1 MSGAVIG
8 LVSLILLLVIG
19 AVIYFS
25 MQEEKKEPVYVAP
38 VVVPVVA
45 AASADEEEEEDT
57 FDIVNG
63 WIYDNA
69 YNHEIGLANDGI
81 SFTYT
86 NYNEESPTTAS
97 KWSFETDDEFYQISS
112 GTGKYIKI
120 TSQDVQLTS
129 SSSSTSRIN
138 IVAVDDG
145 YKFSDRKGKYWMQM
159 NGANLLSVDAES
171 DASVFSIDA
180 SQYYIKGYETEKETF
195 TSEDLISSMS
205 NQAINCKTGV
215 LSGFT
220 FKDTANK
227 GKYDYTCT
235 EGESASGD
243 LGDKILTEAGVL
255 LKVQHLGKNA
265 PSFDIACENGALA
278 NFRIIPAVDGKAS
291 YEYSC
296 RDIATFGDDVT
307 ITKQM
312 TTGNQGEI
320 HDLKRLHNN
329 INCGEGEA
337 LTSLKYTLGGGGD
350 NETNVILSGICKKL
364 AA

>member
-25 MQEEKKEPVYVAP
+25 MQEEEKEPVYVAP
-38 VVVPVVA
+38 VVAPVVA
-45 AASADEEEEEDT
+45 AAAADEEEDEDT

-63 WIYDNA
+63 WIYDNE
-69 YNHEIGLANDGI
+69 YNHEIGLNADGT
-81 SFTYT
+81 SFIYT
-86 NYNEESPTTAS
+86 EYSEESPTIAA

-195 TSEDLISSMS
+195 TSDELISSMS
-205 NQAINCKTGV
+205 KQAINCKTGV

-220 FKDTANK
+220 FNRTSTK
-227 GKYDYTCT
+227 GNYDYTCT
-235 EGESASGD
+235 EGESATGD
-243 LGDKILTEAGVL
+243 LGNKIVTEAGQLLGVL
-255 LKVQHLGKNA
+255 SLSENK

-278 NFRIIPAVDGKAS
+278 NFRIIPAADGKAS

-296 RDIATFGDDVT
+296 RDIATFDEGEPPINNIVR
-307 ITKQM
+307 
-312 TTGNQGEI
+312 GNDEYVN
-320 HDLKRLHNN
+320 LKGLHNMT
-329 INCGEGEA
+329 CGEGEA
-337 LTSLKYTLGGGGD
+337 LTSLKYTVGEGGSSD
-350 NETNVILSGICKKL
+350 VTLSGICKKL

>member
-25 MQEEKKEPVYVAP
+25 MQEEEKEPVYVAP
-38 VVVPVVA
+38 VVAPVVA
-45 AASADEEEEEDT
+45 AAAADEEEDEDT

-63 WIYDNA
+63 WIYDNE
-69 YNHEIGLANDGI
+69 YNNEIGLEVDGT
-81 SFTYT
+81 SFSFEEYSA
-86 NYNEESPTTAS
+86 ESPTNGS
-97 KWSFETDDEFYQISS
+97 KWSFDTDDEFYQISS
-112 GTGKYIKI
+112 GTNKYMKI
-120 TSQDVQLTS
+120 TSKDVQLTS

-138 IVAVDDG
+138 IVVVDDG
-145 YKFSDRKGKYWMQM
+145 YKFSDRKGKYWMKM
-159 NGANLLSVDAES
+159 DGAKLVSVDVES

-195 TSEDLISSMS
+195 TSEELVGSMS
-205 NQAINCKTGV
+205 KQAINCKTGV

-220 FKDTANK
+220 FDGTPTK

-243 LGDKILTEAGVL
+243 LGDKILTEAGEL
-255 LKVQHLGKNA
+255 LNVQHLGGNA

-278 NFRIIPAVDGKAS
+278 NFRIIPAAGGKAS

-296 RDIATFGDDVT
+296 RDIATFEEGET
-307 ITKQM
+307 PTKKM
-312 TTGNQGEI
+312 TTGNIGEYDDLNHL
-320 HDLKRLHNN
+320 HDN

-350 NETNVILSGICKKL
+350 NETDVILSGICKKL

>member
-1 MSGAVIG
+1 MD
-8 LVSLILLLVIG
+8 
-19 AVIYFS
+19 
-25 MQEEKKEPVYVAP
+25 VARCCST
-38 VVVPVVA
+38 VVA
-45 AASADEEEEEDT
+45 AAAADEEEDEDT

-63 WIYDNA
+63 WIYDNE
-69 YNHEIGLANDGI
+69 YNHEIGLNADGT
-81 SFTYT
+81 SFIYT
-86 NYNEESPTTAS
+86 EYNEESPTTAS

-195 TSEDLISSMS
+195 TSDDLISSMS

-220 FKDTANK
+220 FKR
-227 GKYDYTCT
+227 YCY
-235 EGESASGD
+235 
-243 LGDKILTEAGVL
+243 
-255 LKVQHLGKNA
+255 
-265 PSFDIACENGALA
+265 
-278 NFRIIPAVDGKAS
+278 
-291 YEYSC
+291 
-296 RDIATFGDDVT
+296 
-307 ITKQM
+307 
-312 TTGNQGEI
+312 
-320 HDLKRLHNN
+320 
-329 INCGEGEA
+329 
-337 LTSLKYTLGGGGD
+337 
-350 NETNVILSGICKKL
+350 
-364 AA
+364 

>member
-25 MQEEKKEPVYVAP
+25 MQEEEKEPVYVAP
-38 VVVPVVA
+38 VVTPVI
-45 AASADEEEEEDT
+45 AASADEEEEEEDT

-63 WIYDNA
+63 WIYDNE
-69 YNHEIGLANDGI
+69 YNYEIGLKANGT
-81 SFTYT
+81 SF
-86 NYNEESPTTAS
+86 NFNEYSAESPDTAS

-112 GTGKYIKI
+112 GTNKYMKI
-120 TSQDVQLTS
+120 TSKDVQLTS

-138 IVAVDDG
+138 IVPVNDG

-159 NGANLLSVDAES
+159 DGASLISVDAES

-195 TSEDLISSMS
+195 KSDELISSMS
-205 NQAINCKTGV
+205 KQRINCKTGV

-220 FKDTANK
+220 FNGNATK

-243 LGDKILTEAGVL
+243 LDDKIVTDAGELLQVQNLSNDTE
-255 LKVQHLGKNA
+255 
-265 PSFDIACENGALA
+265 SFDMACENGALA
-278 NFRIIPAVDGKAS
+278 NFRIIPAADGKAS

-296 RDIATFGDDVT
+296 RDIATFD
-307 ITKQM
+307 
-312 TTGNQGEI
+312 QGESPMKQI
-320 HDLKRLHNN
+320 DTVNEQYTNLNNLHDMA
-329 INCGEGEA
+329 CGEGEA
-337 LTSLKYTLGGGGD
+337 LTSLKYTTPGGGD
-350 NETNVILSGICKKL
+350 DGSGVILSGICKKL
-364 AA
+364 A

>member
-25 MQEEKKEPVYVAP
+25 MQEEEKEPVYVAP

-45 AASADEEEEEDT
+45 AAAADEDEDEDT

-63 WIYDNA
+63 WVYDNE
-69 YNHEIGLANDGI
+69 YNNEIGLNVDGT
-81 SFTYT
+81 SFSFKDYS
-86 NYNEESPTTAS
+86 EESPTIAA
-97 KWSFETDDEFYQISS
+97 KWTFDTDDEFYQISS
-112 GTGKYIKI
+112 GTNKYIKI

-138 IVAVDDG
+138 IVLVDDG
-145 YKFSDRKGKYWMQM
+145 YKFSDRRGKYWMKM
-159 NGANLLSVDAES
+159 DGASLKSVDDES
-171 DASVFSIDA
+171 KASVFSIDA

-195 TSEDLISSMS
+195 KSDELISSMS
-205 NQAINCKTGV
+205 KQAINCKTGV

-220 FKDTANK
+220 FKGTSTNK
-227 GKYDYTCT
+227 GNYDYTCT

-243 LGDKILTEAGVL
+243 LGDKIVTEAGEL
-255 LKVQHLGKNA
+255 LGVQNLGGNK

-278 NFRIIPAVDGKAS
+278 KFRIIPAAGGKAS

-296 RDIATFGDDVT
+296 RDIATFEEGDTPSQTVT
-307 ITKQM
+307 TVNDQYINLEK
-312 TTGNQGEI
+312 
-320 HDLKRLHNN
+320 LHNMT
-329 INCGEGEA
+329 CGEGEA
-337 LTSLKYTLGGGGD
+337 LTSLKYAVGEGGSSD
-350 NETNVILSGICKKL
+350 VTLSGICKKL

>member
-25 MQEEKKEPVYVAP
+25 MQEEEKEPVYVAP

-45 AASADEEEEEDT
+45 AAAADEEEDEDT

-63 WIYDNA
+63 WIYDNE
-69 YNHEIGLANDGI
+69 YNNEIGLNADGTSF
-81 SFTYT
+81 SFTDYS
-86 NYNEESPTTAS
+86 EESPTTAS

-145 YKFSDRKGKYWMQM
+145 YKFSDRKGKYWMKM
-159 NGANLLSVDAES
+159 DGASLKSVDVES

-195 TSEDLISSMS
+195 TSDELVDSMS
-205 NQAINCKTGV
+205 KQAINCKTGV

-220 FKDTANK
+220 FNRTSTK
-227 GKYDYTCT
+227 GNYDYTCT
-235 EGESASGD
+235 EGESATGD
-243 LGDKILTEAGVL
+243 LGNKIVTEAGELLGVL
-255 LKVQHLGKNA
+255 SLSENK

-337 LTSLKYTLGGGGD
+337 LTSLKYTLDGANTSD
-350 NETNVILSGICKKL
+350 VILSGICKKL

>member
-45 AASADEEEEEDT
+45 AAAAAEEEDEDT

-63 WIYDNA
+63 WIYDNE
-69 YNHEIGLANDGI
+69 YNNEIGLNVDGT
-81 SFTYT
+81 SFSFKDYS
-86 NYNEESPTTAS
+86 EESPTIAA
-97 KWSFETDDEFYQISS
+97 KWTFDTDDEFYQISS
-112 GTGKYIKI
+112 GTNKYIKI

-138 IVAVDDG
+138 IVLVDDG
-145 YKFSDRKGKYWMQM
+145 YKFSDRRGKYWMKM
-159 NGANLLSVDAES
+159 DGASLKSVDDES
-171 DASVFSIDA
+171 KASVFSIDA

-195 TSEDLISSMS
+195 TSDELISSMS
-205 NQAINCKTGV
+205 KQAINCKTGV

-220 FKDTANK
+220 FNGTSTK
-227 GKYDYTCT
+227 GNYDYTCT
-235 EGESASGD
+235 EGESATGD
-243 LGDKILTEAGVL
+243 LGDKIVTEAGGL
-255 LKVQHLGKNA
+255 GKVQDLSGNK

-278 NFRIIPAVDGKAS
+278 KFRIIPAAGGKAS

-296 RDIATFGDDVT
+296 RDIATFGEDVT
-307 ITKQM
+307 LTKNISGVDDEYLNFNGLHDM
-312 TTGNQGEI
+312 T
-320 HDLKRLHNN
+320 
-329 INCGEGEA
+329 CGEGEA
-337 LTSLKYTLGGGGD
+337 LTSLKYAVGEGGSSD
-350 NETNVILSGICKKL
+350 VTLSGICKKL

>member
-25 MQEEKKEPVYVAP
+25 MQEEEKEPVYVAP

-45 AASADEEEEEDT
+45 AVAADEEDEDT

-63 WIYDNA
+63 WIYDNE
-69 YNHEIGLANDGI
+69 YNTEIGLKDDGI
-81 SFTYT
+81 SFKYT
-86 NYNEESPTTAS
+86 KYNEESPTTAS

-180 SQYYIKGYETEKETF
+180 SQYYT
-195 TSEDLISSMS
+195 
-205 NQAINCKTGV
+205 
-215 LSGFT
+215 
-220 FKDTANK
+220 
-227 GKYDYTCT
+227 
-235 EGESASGD
+235 
-243 LGDKILTEAGVL
+243 
-255 LKVQHLGKNA
+255 
-265 PSFDIACENGALA
+265 
-278 NFRIIPAVDGKAS
+278 R
-291 YEYSC
+291 
-296 RDIATFGDDVT
+296 
-307 ITKQM
+307 
-312 TTGNQGEI
+312 
-320 HDLKRLHNN
+320 
-329 INCGEGEA
+329 
-337 LTSLKYTLGGGGD
+337 LGG
-350 NETNVILSGICKKL
+350 
-364 AA
+364 